1 LADFQPAL
9 WGFCGGADK
18 NSNERRIEDGQV
30 SAQLTWMA
38 LDEVARQDGS
48 KFPGF
53 SIANAGIFDA
63 NVLLAL
69 QSASGA
75 IQFR

>member
-1 LADFQPAL
+1 M
-9 WGFCGGADK
+9 
-18 NSNERRIEDGQV
+18 